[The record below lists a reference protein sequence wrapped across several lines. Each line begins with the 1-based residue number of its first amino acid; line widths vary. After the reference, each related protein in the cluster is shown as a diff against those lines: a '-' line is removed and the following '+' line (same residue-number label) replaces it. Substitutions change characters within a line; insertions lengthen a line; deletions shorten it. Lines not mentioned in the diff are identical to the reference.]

1 MKGEVDIMPRET
13 KDAKIARLEK
23 TISMYEESY
32 EILSKRNKELTDAE
46 EGTFLHSPT
55 YLQMKEQFDFVKNL
69 LELTE
74 INLANQK
81 KAAMKVDDTIRQIYE
96 DNKNLVA
103 EKANEEYFVGITEN
117 YHAAK
122 EYMKLKDENLRLSA
136 KVETLKESIK
146 EREEEIE
153 RLQMLLAEKQI
164 EEQQDCKEEKESEQQ
179 EHEEENEPGETQIT
193 QFPLHRRKGR

>member
-1 MKGEVDIMPRET
+1 MPRET

-23 TISMYEESY
+23 TIS
-32 EILSKRNKELTDAE
+32 ILEKSLELLHKENKDLINAE

-55 YLQMKEQFDFVKNL
+55 YLQMKEQLNFVKNL

-81 KAAMKVDDTIRQIYE
+81 KATMKVDDTIRQIYE

-103 EKANEEYFVGITEN
+103 EKTNKDYFVGITEYYRATQECMN
-117 YHAAK
+117 
-122 EYMKLKDENLRLSA
+122 LKNENMQLSA

-146 EREEEIE
+146 ERETEIE
-153 RLQMLLAEKQI
+153 RLQILLAENLVK
-164 EEQQDCKEEKESEQQ
+164 K
-179 EHEEENEPGETQIT
+179 
-193 QFPLHRRKGR
+193 

>member
-32 EILSKRNKELTDAE
+32 EILSKQNKELTDAE

-164 EEQQDCKEEKESEQQ
+164 EEQQDCKEE
-179 EHEEENEPGETQIT
+179 NEPGETQIT